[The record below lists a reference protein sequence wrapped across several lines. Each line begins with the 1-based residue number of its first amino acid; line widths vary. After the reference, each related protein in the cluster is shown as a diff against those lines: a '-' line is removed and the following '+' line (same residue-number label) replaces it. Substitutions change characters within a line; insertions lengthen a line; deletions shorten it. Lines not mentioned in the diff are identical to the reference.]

1 MYNLEKFVKI
11 LTMITVPQ
19 AVEKIIRR
27 SRYLTEALSKDL
39 INASSLARYMK
50 PEVETLVFKKVTMGS
65 IVVAINRLQK
75 SFMSQGYAQI
85 TIFKEAPDMIVRSNL
100 TLIHVKNSDG
110 LLQKLSKIELSGQSF
125 QKKALFT
132 YGRVETVILTNKI
145 NLESIRKILKK
156 EETIETFPNVSSIT
170 IHLPQESAVSPGIFY
185 FFIKSLAWEGVNILE
200 ILSTHTELTLIFSPK
215 DINSAFAILQSLFE
229 KE

>member
-1 MYNLEKFVKI
+1 
-11 LTMITVPQ
+11 MITVPQ
-19 AVEKIIRR
+19 AVEKIVRR
-27 SRYLTEALSKDL
+27 SRYLTEALSKNL

-50 PEVETLVFKKVTMGS
+50 PEVETLVYKNVTLGS
-65 IVVAINRLQK
+65 IIVAVKRMQK
-75 SFMSQGYAQI
+75 SFKSAGYKQI

-100 TLIHVKNSDG
+100 TLIYVKNSQG
-110 LLQKLSKIELSGQSF
+110 LIQKLSKIEMSGQNF

-132 YGRVETVILTNKI
+132 YGRVETTILTNKI
-145 NLESIRKILKK
+145 NLENIGKILKE
-156 EETIETFPNVSSIT
+156 EETIQTFPNVSSIT
-170 IHLPQESAVSPGIFY
+170 IHLPHEALLSPGIIY
-185 FFIKSLAWEGVNILE
+185 FFLKSLAWEEVNILD